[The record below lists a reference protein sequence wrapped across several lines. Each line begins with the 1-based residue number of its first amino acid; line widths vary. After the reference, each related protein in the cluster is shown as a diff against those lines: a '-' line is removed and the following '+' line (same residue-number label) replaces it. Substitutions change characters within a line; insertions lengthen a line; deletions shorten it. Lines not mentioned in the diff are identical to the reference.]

1 MQDSRSPLTELQVAV
16 IPNLIQIDELDEPAG
31 CHPQRCLGLRS
42 GSISTQRQAATA
54 RFDLTRRNSPI
65 SNIEHEESGS
75 FSI

>member
-42 GSISTQRQAATA
+42 GFNLHPAPG
-54 RFDLTRRNSPI
+54 RNRTL
-65 SNIEHEESGS
+65 
-75 FSI
+75 